1 MRYIRRLFIS
11 LAVSIPCLVVFTLL
25 FKALLGFL
33 SGICSLPLLNS
44 LSSGDLLNG
53 VGTFSAVII
62 AVVSYQHDIETKQ
75 EEERSRS
82 EKAKP
87 QVEVDSFEEDYGF
100 IVSITN
106 VGPRPIPSMSIIVE
120 EKPVVSNLEPG
131 DTCRF
136 DYIGFESCESYE
148 GEVEGSNYVVSTR
161 TFRDGVSLW
170 LFMYDILGKAWMSE
184 YTLEEDGARL
194 LDGPSWVL

>member
-106 VGPRPIPSMSIIVE
+106 VGPRPIRQLLWRKSQSYLILSLEI
-120 EKPVVSNLEPG
+120 PVVLITSVLS
-131 DTCRF
+131 R
-136 DYIGFESCESYE
+136 
-148 GEVEGSNYVVSTR
+148 VSR
-161 TFRDGVSLW
+161 
-170 LFMYDILGKAWMSE
+170 MK
-184 YTLEEDGARL
+184 ARL
-194 LDGPSWVL
+194 RAPITLFQRGPFAMG

>member
-11 LAVSIPCLVVFTLL
+11 LAVSIPCLMVFTLL

-75 EEERSRS
+75 EGRSRS

-106 VGPRPIPSMSIIVE
+106 VGPRPIPSIIVE

>member
-1 MRYIRRLFIS
+1 MGYFRRLFIS
-11 LAVSIPCLVVFTLL
+11 LTVSIPCLVVFTLL

-33 SGICSLPLLNS
+33 SGICSLPLLDS

-53 VGTFSAVII
+53 VGAFSAVII
-62 AVVSYQHDIETKQ
+62 AVVSYQHDLETKQ
-75 EEERSRS
+75 EEEKSRS

-87 QVEVDSFEEDYGF
+87 QVEVDSFKKDYGF

-106 VGPRPIPSMSIIVE
+106 VGPRPIPSIIVE

-136 DYIGFESCESYE
+136 DYIGSESCGSYE
-148 GEVEGSNYVVSTR
+148 GGVDGSNYVVSTR
-161 TFRDGVSLW
+161 PFCDEVSLW
-170 LFMYDILGKAWMSE
+170 LFMYDILGKAWLSE
-184 YTLEEDGARL
+184 YALEEDGTRL
-194 LDGPSWVL
+194 LDGPSWAA

>member
-106 VGPRPIPSMSIIVE
+106 VGPRPIPSIIVE
-120 EKPVVSNLEPG
+120 EKPVVSNLKPG

>member
-1 MRYIRRLFIS
+1 MGYIRRLFIY
-11 LAVSIPCLVVFTLL
+11 LAISIPCLVGFTLL
-25 FKALLGFL
+25 IKALLGFL

-106 VGPRPIPSMSIIVE
+106 VGPRPIPSIIVE

-131 DTCRF
+131 GTCRF
-136 DYIGFESCESYE
+136 DYIGYESCESYE
-148 GEVEGSNYVVSTR
+148 AEVEGSNYVVSTR
-161 TFRDGVSLW
+161 TFRDGASLW
-170 LFMYDILGKAWMSE
+170 LFMYDILGRAWMSE
-184 YTLEEDGARL
+184 YALEEDDARL
-194 LDGPSWVL
+194 LDGPSWMF

>member
-1 MRYIRRLFIS
+1 MEYIRRLFIS

-25 FKALLGFL
+25 LKALLWFL
-33 SGICSLPLLNS
+33 SGICSLPLLDS

-53 VGTFSAVII
+53 VGAFSAVII
-62 AVVSYQHDIETKQ
+62 AVVSYQHDLETKQ

-87 QVEVDSFEEDYGF
+87 QVEVDSSEEDYGF
-100 IVSITN
+100 TVLITN
-106 VGPRPIPSMSIIVE
+106 VGPRPIPSIIVE
-120 EKPVVSNLEPG
+120 EKSVVSNLEPG

-161 TFRDGVSLW
+161 AFHDGASLW

-184 YTLEEDGARL
+184 YALEEDGARL

>member
-1 MRYIRRLFIS
+1 M
-11 LAVSIPCLVVFTLL
+11 
-25 FKALLGFL
+25 
-33 SGICSLPLLNS
+33 
-44 LSSGDLLNG
+44 
-53 VGTFSAVII
+53 FSAVII

-106 VGPRPIPSMSIIVE
+106 VGPRPIPSIIVE